1 MVELT
6 EREIKIVLI
15 KFIMHGM
22 SPYTSLS
29 VDDREKHL
37 IAALNVMGME
47 YKKDEMLDL
56 GEAILATQQRMVDS
70 AKGFINSLPKD
81 QVANAMRYAMSMFKR

>member
-6 EREIKIVLI
+6 EREVKIVLI

-37 IAALNVMGME
+37 IAAMNIMGIE

-81 QVANAMRYAMSMFKR
+81 QVASAMKYAMSMFKR